1 MRLPFVKKNLKAL
14 LKTSAPICAICGL
27 ILSLTVTA
35 PAGGTALEVFLDGL
49 DSFSADFEQVLL
61 GPSGE
66 ALEASKGALQVRRPD
81 MFYWGY
87 DEPYT
92 QKIISDGA
100 SLWVY
105 EADLEQV
112 TISAVSADLEA
123 TPTLLFSNAEAL
135 NEHYLVTEPENDGS
149 DALVQLTPKN
159 RESHYRS
166 LRLLFS
172 ARQLAGMVLLDS
184 LGQTLVLTFTNTVR
198 NPNLPPDY
206 FTFIPAADME
216 VIDARPAE

>member
-1 MRLPFVKKNLKAL
+1 MKHTIVKSCLACASL
-14 LKTSAPICAICGL
+14 LIFFQAAPVA
-27 ILSLTVTA
+27 
-35 PAGGTALEVFLDGL
+35 GTALEVFLDDL

-66 ALEASKGALQVRRPD
+66 ALEASKGALRVRRPD
-81 MFYWGY
+81 MFYWLY

-112 TISAVSADLEA
+112 TISAVSAALED
-123 TPTLLFSNAEAL
+123 TPALLFSNAEAL

-149 DALVQLTPKN
+149 NALVQLTPKN

-166 LRLLFS
+166 LRLIFS
-172 ARQLAGMVLLDS
+172 ARELAGMVLLDS
-184 LGQTLVLTFTNTVR
+184 LGQTLVLTFTNSVR
-198 NPNLPPDY
+198 NPNLPTDY
-206 FTFIPAADME
+206 FTFTPADDTE